1 MPDYRPRFKML
12 INQLADEHGRKYGWK
27 SAVARQLS
35 VRPSYVAKVLND
47 ELGAIGEGIIDRAC
61 QSLGIMRTYFTGEA
75 EPEHWRDYAINRNGH
90 HLFKAPVAIPLGTP
104 PCATHGS
111 ARCEPA

>member
-12 INQLADEHGRKYGWK
+12 INQLADEHGRKDG
-27 SAVARQLS
+27 RTLS
-35 VRPSYVAKVLND
+35 WRATADFQPYYVAKVLND